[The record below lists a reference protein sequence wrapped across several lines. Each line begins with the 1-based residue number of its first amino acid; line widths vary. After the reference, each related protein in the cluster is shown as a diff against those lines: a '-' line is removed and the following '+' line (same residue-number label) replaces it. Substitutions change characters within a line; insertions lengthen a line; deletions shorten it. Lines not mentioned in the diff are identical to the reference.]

1 MDTIRK
7 DLLEIVEKMPAFPRS
22 VHRVI
27 ELTSDINSD
36 PRDLVE
42 VIEHDPILIMK
53 ILKLVNSSYFG
64 LAQKITSV
72 NHAVVYIGINTVKN
86 LALSTA
92 TLGVL
97 PRTNNA
103 GFDMDAF
110 LLHSLS
116 TAIIARIFARKL
128 KIQER
133 EGFDFFLAG
142 LLHDFGKIVFAHFM
156 PNHFKQALQMV
167 KEEGLPLYEAEQ
179 KIFTADHTQIGSLLG
194 EKWNLPTHLIACIRN
209 HHCHDREESLI
220 IDAVSAADQ
229 ISKEL
234 KIGFGGENMIEKLPD
249 GILERFGTNVQAVIN
264 SLGNINAE
272 TEKALI
278 FIQK

>member
-7 DLLEIVEKMPAFPRS
+7 DLLEMVEKMPAFPRS

-36 PRDLVE
+36 PKDLVE
-42 VIEHDPILIMK
+42 VIEHDPILIMR
-53 ILKLVNSSYFG
+53 ILKLVNSPYFG
-64 LAQKITSV
+64 LAQKITSI

-128 KIQER
+128 KIQEK
-133 EGFDFFLAG
+133 EGFDFFLSG

-156 PNHFKQALQMV
+156 PNNFKQVLQMV
-167 KEEGLPLYEAEQ
+167 KEEGRPLYEAEQ

-209 HHCHDREESLI
+209 HHRHDRERSLI
-220 IDAVSAADQ
+220 TDAVSAADQ

-264 SLGNINAE
+264 SLGNINEE

>member
-1 MDTIRK
+1 METVRE

-22 VHRVI
+22 VHRII

-36 PRDLVE
+36 PRDLVD
-42 VIEHDPILIMK
+42 VIEHDPILVMK
-53 ILKLVNSSYFG
+53 ILKLVNSPYFG
-64 LAQKITSV
+64 LAQKITSI

-97 PRTNNA
+97 PRANNA

-128 KIQER
+128 KTQER
-133 EGFDFFLAG
+133 EGFDFFLSG
-142 LLHDFGKIVFAHFM
+142 LIHDIGKIVFAHFM
-156 PNHFKQALQMV
+156 PHDFKQALHLA
-167 KEEGLPLYEAEQ
+167 KKEGLPLYEAEQ
-179 KIFTADHTQIGSLLG
+179 EIFTADHTQIGSFLG
-194 EKWNLPTHLIACIRN
+194 EKWNLPTHFITCIRN

-234 KIGFGGENMIEKLPD
+234 KIGFGGENRIETLPY
-249 GILERFGTNVQAVIN
+249 GILERFGTNVQGVIH
-264 SLGNINAE
+264 SLGNINVE
-272 TEKALI
+272 IKKASI
-278 FIQK
+278 FIEN